1 MSTTYLIIFLHFRDL
16 SENELTL
23 IPRNGVSNVVLG
35 TSIGTIMPTG
45 NTLTNIT
52 LLEALG
58 RHLKTINLRG
68 NRITAI
74 EDNTFLENPNL
85 DTL

>member
-1 MSTTYLIIFLHFRDL
+1 MLTTYLIVFIHFRDL

-23 IPRNGVSNVVLG
+23 IPRNGAIL
-35 TSIGTIMPTG
+35 PTG

-52 LLEALG
+52 LIEALG
-58 RHLKTINLRG
+58 KNLKTINLRG
-68 NRITAI
+68 NRITAV

>member
-23 IPRNGVSNVVLG
+23 IPRNGVSNVLLG
-35 TSIGTIMPTG
+35 TSIGTG

-52 LLEALG
+52 LIEALG